1 MSTTEGRMQRRTWI
15 SGGLLVLILLI
26 TLAGIL
32 LLVKNK
38 RESKARIQEP
48 IRRVFVEVREV
59 VPRTYTRCVEAFS
72 TVTPFRKGTVSAQVT
87 GPIVMLA
94 RDTEPG
100 MAVRQ
105 GQELAKIEDTRYR
118 LTLQKAKANLKK
130 LQALLAIEQNEN
142 KRRTAIF
149 RIAKQRLALAQSDY
163 ERNRELFE
171 KEIIAKKTL
180 EAAENE
186 LELRR
191 EEFEKA
197 RSELQSRQARIQTI
211 EADLTAARAEI
222 DRLREDLADTIVLA
236 PFGGVVGERFVE
248 IGDQVAP
255 GQKLFTVLEI
265 SCVKVVARIP
275 SEFIGRIEARMR
287 VGVTT
292 RSYPKTIFN
301 GTVIHVYPEAD
312 PKTRTFAVEVKVD
325 NQLKPTLLPGMFAR
339 VRVPIMTLDQALVIP
354 RDALL
359 EDDRSTYLYVVD
371 RSTKT
376 VRRRNLVLWEIG
388 PEEAVV
394 SEGLSAGETV
404 VVRGQERL
412 HDGAPVEWIASSSS
426 SVPGDSSRPSE

>member
-1 MSTTEGRMQRRTWI
+1 MQKRTWI
-15 SGGLLVLILLI
+15 SGGFLLLILFF
-26 TLAGIL
+26 TAAGIL

-48 IRRVFVEVREV
+48 IRRVFVEVHEV
-59 VPRTYTRCVEAFS
+59 VPRTYTRCMEAFS
-72 TVTPFRKGTVSAQVT
+72 TVAPFRKGTVSAQVT

-94 RDTEPG
+94 RNTEPG

-105 GQELAKIEDTRYR
+105 GQKLAKIEDTRYR
-118 LTLQKAKANLKK
+118 LTLQKAKANLNK
-130 LQALLAIEQNEN
+130 LHALLAIERHENE
-142 KRRTAIF
+142 RRTATF
-149 RIAKQRLALAQSDY
+149 RIAKQRLALAQADY

-186 LELRR
+186 MELRR

-211 EADLTAARAEI
+211 EADLIAAKAEV
-222 DRLREDLADTIVLA
+222 DRLQEDLADTVLRA
-236 PFGGVVGERFVE
+236 PFDGVIGDRFVE
-248 IGDQVAP
+248 IGDQVTL
-255 GQKLFTVLEI
+255 GQRLFTVLEI
-265 SCVKVVARIP
+265 SWVKVVARIP
-275 SEFIGRIEARMR
+275 SEFIGRIEAGML
-287 VGVTT
+287 VEVTT

-312 PKTRTFAVEVKVD
+312 PKTRTFAIEVKVN
-325 NQLKPTLLPGMFAR
+325 NQLKPMLLPGMFAR
-339 VRVPIMTLDQALVIP
+339 VRVPIMTLDEALLVP
-354 RDALL
+354 RDVLL

-376 VRRRNLVLWEIG
+376 ARRRDLILGDLG

-394 SEGLSAGETV
+394 SEGLSTGETI

-412 HDGAPVEWIASSSS
+412 HDGAAVEWSAFTSGS
-426 SVPGDSSRPSE
+426 PPNTQQN